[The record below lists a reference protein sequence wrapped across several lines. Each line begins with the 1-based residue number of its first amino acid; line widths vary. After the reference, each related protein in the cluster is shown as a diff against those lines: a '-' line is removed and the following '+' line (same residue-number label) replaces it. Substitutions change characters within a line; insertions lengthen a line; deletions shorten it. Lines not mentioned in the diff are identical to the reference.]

1 MIWRA
6 RAAVC
11 ALALLAACAPIQT
24 PPALKNLAKSDTAF
38 FVEAVRDELDQ
49 RLAELMVKLYRRNP
63 VQMPAGITLEL
74 RLIQLKSPRLNLAEF
89 DQVASDALVRLAFDP
104 TFTGDR
110 VFAFSAGLQDM
121 VNRAFNGRQ
130 EFLLLDD
137 LPDPQFIYNSA
148 RNIEV
153 AAYLLRTKT
162 TAQGEPL
169 LYADGIQD
177 GVLNASFSQILG
189 GLISTQD
196 TLAMTLAMKDQRTLN
211 AVTRGVASTIFLP
224 VGF

>member
-6 RAAVC
+6 RAAFC

-63 VQMPAGITLEL
+63 VQMPEGMTLEL

-121 VNRAFNGRQ
+121 VNRAFDGRQ

-137 LPDPQFIYNSA
+137 FPDPQFIYNSA
-148 RNIEV
+148 RNIEL

-162 TAQGEPL
+162 TTQGEPL